1 MSVGEI
7 AAIVAVAIT
16 IIVNV
21 VIVGMFVGQR
31 KKQEEFLAAQIDNL
45 KVSFE
50 KEIKSIKEFFNYR
63 LMQVEEG
70 NKKREQFEQ
79 EFRGCLSKMEETSK
93 NAHHRLN
100 ELREDIEKIRGEL

>member
-21 VIVGMFVGQR
+21 VIVGIFVGQR

-45 KVSFE
+45 KTSFE
-50 KEIKSIKEFFNYR
+50 KEINSIKDFFNYR
-63 LMQVEEG
+63 LIQVEEG

-79 EFRGCLSKMEETSK
+79 EFRGCLSKVEESLK
-93 NAHHRLN
+93 SAHHRIA
-100 ELREDIEKIRGEL
+100 ELKNDIKN